1 MKSKQKTG
9 VMHLWMPDS
18 VPFFF
23 PGKISPKRNF
33 QNSKK
38 KKKSDFGGF
47 QSPENR
53 KLNVKNHQIFTLGFH
68 CVTKNIERLLKIF
81 ILFLFYS
88 QIWLNLTKH
97 DHHFFYMFIWMIA
110 TFGYKQFLIITL
122 MLGHMEGACPLR

>member
-1 MKSKQKTG
+1 MSFCFFLAKFRQKEI
-9 VMHLWMPDS
+9 
-18 VPFFF
+18 F
-23 PGKISPKRNF
+23 KI
-33 QNSKK
+33 QK

-68 CVTKNIERLLKIF
+68 CVTKNIERLLNIF

-122 MLGHMEGACPLR
+122 MLGHMEAPCPLR